1 MSSNVF
7 FLTEFNLWQKAIDK
21 IGEFGETVLYADL
34 DRQLTSSVLTN
45 KATGIRMIP
54 RNREQIADRHHW
66 TVKTA
71 KRKFQ
76 DLVNK
81 GFFTYGNG
89 MWYGKK
95 SFFISPAANLDV
107 WLDYE
112 KLNLLTS
119 YTKSHEGSM
128 MLSFMDYCCNKRP
141 IKDNNKVYAF
151 VSRPKLAKLLQC
163 SPETVDNYAKK
174 LKELGAIDYYMRN
187 GWKCRNFY
195 VTINEEFYN
204 KVQAE
209 WVAMV
214 KAYKEQK
221 LAKQEKIT
229 RSIKITHN
237 NDDLKNNNTAH
248 NKDIPIKEQNGDI
261 ILSRKEQRY
270 LKGALART
278 LNNIPD
284 NPYDLNS
291 LFRQILYAITNQAF
305 RKTTQSFNHAVNRF
319 MFLIRER
326 RWGVPFGYNKY
337 DSKGQKEWQE
347 ILERENSNRAEK
359 SKEQLIRTN
368 QKGEK
373 QMGKAIVKS
382 PLGFEIE
389 RDDEE
394 PIYNFKQTS
403 PSVFVKEYNTSYEY
417 TETAV
422 QKACR
427 EAIERD
433 IAQKKLQEKTA

>member
-1 MSSNVF
+1 MSSVF
-7 FLTEFNLWQKAIDK
+7 FFTNFVQFEKATDIVGCFD
-21 IGEFGETVLYADL
+21 ETVLYGDL
-34 DRQLTSSVLTN
+34 DRQLASSVVTDRT
-45 KATGIRMIP
+45 TGNIMIP
-54 RNREQIADRHHW
+54 RTRQQIASRHHC

-71 KRKFQ
+71 KAKIKN
-76 DLVNK
+76 LINK
-81 GFFTYGNG
+81 GLISSRIG

-95 SFFISPAANLDV
+95 NFFLSKQLNLDF

-112 KLNLLTS
+112 KLNLLTNH
-119 YTKSHEGSM
+119 TGSHQASM
-128 MLSFMDYCCNKRP
+128 LLSFVDYCSNKRP
-141 IKDNNKVYAF
+141 IKDNGKVYAF
-151 VSRPKLAKLLQC
+151 VSRSKLASILKC
-163 SPETVDNYAKK
+163 SSATVDNYAEK
-174 LKELGAIDYYMRN
+174 LKAQGLIDYDMRN
-187 GWKCRNFY
+187 AWGCRNFY
-195 VTINEEFYN
+195 VTINTDFHN
-204 KVQAE
+204 KACAE
-209 WVAMV
+209 WEEAK

-229 RSIKITHN
+229 LSIRITHD

-248 NKDIPIKEQNGDI
+248 PKDIPLREQKGDV
-261 ILSRKEQRY
+261 ILSRKQQRY
-270 LKGALART
+270 VRGALVRT

-326 RWGVPFGYNKY
+326 QWGVPFGYNKY
-337 DSKGQKEWQE
+337 DPMGQREWRE
-347 ILERENSNRAEK
+347 ILAREEESLLHKDASAKERIK
-359 SKEQLIRTN
+359 HD
-368 QKGEK
+368 KGDKRMERK
-373 QMGKAIVKS
+373 IVKS

-389 RDDEE
+389 RDNEE

-403 PSVFVKEYNTSYEY
+403 PSMFVKEYNTSYEY